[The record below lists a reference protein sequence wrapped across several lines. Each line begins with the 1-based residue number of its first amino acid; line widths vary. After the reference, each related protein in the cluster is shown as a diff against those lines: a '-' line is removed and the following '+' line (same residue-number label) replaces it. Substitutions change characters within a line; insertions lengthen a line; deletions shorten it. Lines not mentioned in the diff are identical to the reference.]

1 MINRAK
7 PARDAFT
14 FSLGGM
20 TTIAPFVAPTAIADD
35 RINRIRDERLQ
46 RNCNNRASESTTTV
60 FRRPHLAI
68 GFPHV
73 AVGCCA

>member
-20 TTIAPFVAPTAIADD
+20 ATIAPFAAPTAIADD

-46 RNCNNRASESTTTV
+46 RNCNNRASESRTAV
-60 FRRPHLAI
+60 FRRPHVAI
-68 GFPHV
+68 GIPHV
-73 AVGCCA
+73 AIGCCA